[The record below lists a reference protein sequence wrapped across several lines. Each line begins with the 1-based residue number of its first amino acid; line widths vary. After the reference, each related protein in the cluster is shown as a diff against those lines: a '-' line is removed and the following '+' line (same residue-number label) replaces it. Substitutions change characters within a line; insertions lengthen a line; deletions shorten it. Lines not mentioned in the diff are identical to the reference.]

1 MVYWQG
7 HYLYPLLLLAIQL
20 YMRVLPVWVQAQ
32 LGCADP
38 EQIGDQQAK
47 GGGACS
53 QVRYPGGKLLSLG
66 WRGAQRMFGW
76 KRAGS

>member
-7 HYLYPLLLLAIQL
+7 HYLYPLHLPATQL
-20 YMRVLPVWVQAQ
+20 YMRVFPVWVQAQ

-47 GGGACS
+47 GGGRPV
-53 QVRYPGGKLLSLG
+53 VR
-66 WRGAQRMFGW
+66 
-76 KRAGS
+76 